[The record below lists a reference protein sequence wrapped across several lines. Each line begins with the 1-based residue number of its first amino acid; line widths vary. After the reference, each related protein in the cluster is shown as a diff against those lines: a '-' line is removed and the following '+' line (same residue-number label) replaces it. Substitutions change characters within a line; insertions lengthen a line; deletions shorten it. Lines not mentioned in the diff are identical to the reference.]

1 MHNEVP
7 KLSIIIPC
15 YNEEK
20 TIAKI
25 IEKIIT
31 SSPYK
36 NEIIVIDDCSTDKSR
51 EILETTLA
59 DKFSKLIINDKN
71 YGKGY
76 SVRKGIEASTGDI
89 ILIQDADLEYDPS
102 DYSKL
107 VEPII
112 KRYADVVYG
121 SRFVGAQE
129 KRMLYYWHS
138 LGNKIL
144 TALSN
149 MFSNINLSD
158 METCYKVFRSEV
170 IKKIELKE
178 NRFGFEPEIT
188 AKIAK
193 RKLRIFEVGVK
204 YYGRTY
210 ADGKKIT
217 WKDGVAA
224 LKCILYY
231 NILGK

>member
-25 IEKIIT
+25 IEKIII
-31 SSPYK
+31 SSPYN
-36 NEIIVIDDCSTDKSR
+36 NEIIVIDDCSTDKSS
-51 EILETTLA
+51 EILKTTLKN
-59 DKFSKLIINDKN
+59 KFSKLIINDRN
-71 YGKGY
+71 QGKGY
-76 SVRKGIEASTGDI
+76 SVRRGIEASTGDI

-112 KRYADVVYG
+112 KKYADVVYG
-121 SRFVGAQE
+121 SRFIGAQE

-149 MFSNINLSD
+149 IFSNLNLSD
-158 METCYKVFRSEV
+158 METCYKVFKSDV
-170 IKKIELKE
+170 IKNIKLKE

-193 RKLRIFEVGVK
+193 LNLRIFEVGVK
-204 YYGRTY
+204 YYGRKY

-224 LKCILYY
+224 IKCILYY
-231 NILGK
+231 NLFNN